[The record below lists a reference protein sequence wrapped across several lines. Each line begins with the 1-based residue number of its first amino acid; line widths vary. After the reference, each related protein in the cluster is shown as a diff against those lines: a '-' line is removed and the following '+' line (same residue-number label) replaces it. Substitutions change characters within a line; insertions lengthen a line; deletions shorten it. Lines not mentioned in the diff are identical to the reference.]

1 MSESSSTEFPA
12 DEAMRLALVRSARTW
27 LATTLGQQLL
37 QQERLLLA
45 EELPR
50 LVGNYLAHYGPS
62 PERVSEDGVTPRFR
76 VHLGA
81 DLPGV
86 DVVCAEQAW
95 PLLDHAADAVILQ
108 HGLDFCL
115 SPHSLLREAA
125 RCVRPGGQLW
135 IIGLNPW
142 SAWGL
147 RHWFARDALRDAR
160 CISASRVTDWLGLLG
175 FALEKR
181 RFGCYCPPLSNALW
195 QSKSQTLE
203 RLGARLSLFGGG
215 FYLLMARKIVVGLRP
230 LPKLKRAAVGKLV
243 PIATLN
249 NETDRN
255 D

>member
-1 MSESSSTEFPA
+1 MTEPSPTEFPA
-12 DEAMRLALVRSARTW
+12 DEAMRLELVRRARTW
-27 LATTLGQQLL
+27 LASTLGQQLL

-50 LVGNYLAHYGPS
+50 LLGSYLVHYGPS
-62 PERVSEDGVTPRFR
+62 PEAASAADSSLFR

-81 DLPGV
+81 NLPGV
-86 DVVCAEQAW
+86 DVVCEEQAW
-95 PLLDHAADAVILQ
+95 PVLDHGVDAVLLQ

-142 SAWGL
+142 SAWGV

-160 CISASRVTDWLGLLG
+160 CIGASRVADWLGLLG

-181 RFGCYCPPLSNALW
+181 RFGCYCPPLSAPLW
-195 QSKSQTLE
+195 QPKKDAWE
-203 RLGARLSLFGGG
+203 RSLVRLPLFGGG
-215 FYLLMARKIVVGLRP
+215 FYLLVARKIVVGLRP
-230 LPKLKRAAVGKLV
+230 LPKQKRAAASKLV
-243 PIATLN
+243 AIPTLN